1 MPENS
6 AEKCKEAFALPRAK
20 GEHMPPMRARR
31 RARSRYHGG
40 LFMDQFEEAIKLRN
54 LYRALKKCC
63 AGTMWKDGTA
73 VYRSD
78 GLENSARLRAD
89 LKAGRYKIQRYMRF
103 SITRPKPRSITATRI
118 RDRHAQR
125 SACDNILYPILT
137 RSFIHDNGA
146 CQTGK
151 GVDFA
156 IERMKYWLRRVYR
169 AQRRERARAADCR
182 VEDVGPFQ
190 ADALIYKG
198 DVRKYFPTSRFSVAK
213 ATLRKAV
220 ASDRLAAF
228 FCAVV
233 ESFGEEWWE
242 ARLIAVGA
250 PTPAAAKAARAIT
263 DARVERESLP
273 LRPEGERDGILRE
286 CERKI
291 RQAVQRV
298 PGLSREG
305 RAAIIDEALHGDA
318 RGIGLGSQISQLVQ
332 LAQLN
337 AMDHYAKEEARA
349 AVYVRYMDDFILYD
363 PDPEKLKRA
372 VRGIAERLDA
382 LGLELNP
389 KSQFIRL
396 RKGFIFLRW
405 HFYLTPTGKV
415 ILRAAPG
422 VAAAEKRRLKR
433 MGRRIAAGK
442 GSPDSLRR
450 HYEGWRA
457 HMARGN
463 TRELLRSMDKYFAA
477 ILDDIEG
484 GRQ

>member
-1 MPENS
+1 
-6 AEKCKEAFALPRAK
+6 
-20 GEHMPPMRARR
+20 
-31 RARSRYHGG
+31 
-40 LFMDQFEEAIKLRN
+40 MDQYDEAIKLRN
-54 LYRALKKCC
+54 LYRALKKSC

-78 GLENSARLRAD
+78 GLENSVRLRAD
-89 LKAGRYKIQRYMRF
+89 LKAGRYTIQRYMRF
-103 SITRPKPRSITATRI
+103 TITRPKPRSITATRI

-156 IERMKYWLRRVYR
+156 IERLKCWLRRVYR
-169 AQRRERARAADCR
+169 AQRREPARAAGCR
-182 VEDVGPFQ
+182 IEDVGPFQ

-198 DVRKYFPTSRFSVAK
+198 DVRKYFPSSRFSVAK
-213 ATLRKAV
+213 ATLRRAV
-220 ASDRLAAF
+220 KSARLAAF

-242 ARLIAVGA
+242 ARLIERGA
-250 PTPAAAKAARAIT
+250 AKPAAARAARAIT
-263 DARVERESLP
+263 DARVEREILP
-273 LRPEGERDGILRE
+273 MRPENERAGILRE
-286 CERKI
+286 CERRI
-291 RQAVQRV
+291 RQAMQQT
-298 PGLSREG
+298 PGLKRED
-305 RAAIIDEALHGDA
+305 RAVLTSEALRGDA

-337 AMDHYAKEEARA
+337 AVDHYAKEEARV

-363 PDPEKLKRA
+363 PDPEKLRRA

-405 HFYLTPTGKV
+405 HFHLTDTGKV

-422 VAAAEKRRLKR
+422 IAAAEKRRLKR
-433 MGRRIAAGK
+433 MGRRVAAGRAD
-442 GSPDSLRR
+442 PDSLRR

-463 TRELLRSMDKYFAA
+463 TRGLLRSMDRYFAS
-477 ILDDIEG
+477 ILDGIKG
-484 GRQ
+484 GAQ

>member
-1 MPENS
+1 
-6 AEKCKEAFALPRAK
+6 
-20 GEHMPPMRARR
+20 
-31 RARSRYHGG
+31 
-40 LFMDQFEEAIKLRN
+40 MDQFEEAIKLRN

-89 LKAGRYKIQRYMRF
+89 LKAGRYKIQRYMCF

-146 CQTGK
+146 CQIGK

-169 AQRRERARAADCR
+169 AQRRERARAAGCR

-198 DVRKYFPTSRFSVAK
+198 DVRKHFPTSRFSVAK

-242 ARLIAVGA
+242 ARLIAAGA

-286 CERKI
+286 RER
-291 RQAVQRV
+291 
-298 PGLSREG
+298 
-305 RAAIIDEALHGDA
+305 
-318 RGIGLGSQISQLVQ
+318 
-332 LAQLN
+332 
-337 AMDHYAKEEARA
+337 
-349 AVYVRYMDDFILYD
+349 
-363 PDPEKLKRA
+363 RA

-405 HFYLTPTGKV
+405 HFRLTPTGKV

-422 VAAAEKRRLKR
+422 IAAAEKRRLKR
-433 MGRRIAAGK
+433 MGRRVAAG
-442 GSPDSLRR
+442 SADLDSLRR
-450 HYEGWRA
+450 HYAGWRA

-463 TRELLRSMDKYFAA
+463 TRELLRSMDIYFAA
-477 ILDDIEG
+477 ILDGIEG
-484 GRQ
+484 GKQ